1 MAQDLL
7 AVYRFTHH
15 AMATLFEVMVGGC
28 EEEYSGQVARAVFGE
43 IDRIE
48 RLFNRFDPSSE
59 ISRINRLEPGQKLAI
74 GVETFECLALAE
86 EVRRATGGAFDI
98 NARALV
104 KHKGRET
111 PPSFDLVRTSGGGFE
126 AVLPAQEAGR
136 LDLLNLDLG
145 GIGKGYALDRV
156 LDVLADWSVENALVH
171 GGTSTA
177 IAIGTAP
184 GACDPKKGWPIGV
197 GGGWPC
203 PGVPESFRLLGRA
216 LSSSGTEVKGKHLF
230 DPRTGLAAGGHLAA
244 WASHPAAA
252 AADALSTAFMV
263 MTTEEVAAYCGRH
276 PEVWALVVKDYGDCR
291 VFNAAVALECE

>member
-7 AVYRFTHH
+7 AVHRFAHH
-15 AMATLFEVMVGGC
+15 AMATLFEVMVGGFD
-28 EEEYSGQVARAVFGE
+28 EEYSAQAAQAVFKE

-48 RLFNRFDPSSE
+48 RLFDRFDPSSE

-86 EVRRATGGAFDI
+86 EARRATGGAFDI
-98 NARALV
+98 NVRALV
-104 KHKGRET
+104 KYKGRGM
-111 PPSFDLVRTSGGGFE
+111 PPSLDFVRTSGGFE
-126 AVLPAQEAGR
+126 AGLPAAEAGETGV
-136 LDLLNLDLG
+136 LDLDLG

-184 GACDPKKGWPIGV
+184 GACDPKKGWPVGV
-197 GGGWPC
+197 GGEWSC
-203 PGVPESFRLLGRA
+203 PGVPESFRLRGRA
-216 LSSSGTEVKGKHLF
+216 LSGSGTEVKGKHVL
-230 DPRTGLAAGGHLAA
+230 DPRTGLPAGGHLAA

-252 AADALSTAFMV
+252 VADALSTAFMV
-263 MTTEEVAAYCGRH
+263 LTTEEVAVYCGRH

-291 VFNAAVALECE
+291 VFNRAVALECE

>member
-7 AVYRFTHH
+7 AVHRFTHH

-28 EEEYSGQVARAVFGE
+28 EEEYSGQAAQAVFKE

-59 ISRINRLEPGQKLAI
+59 ISRINRLEPGQKLSV
-74 GVETFECLALAE
+74 GVETFECLAMAE
-86 EVRRATGGAFDI
+86 EARRATGGAFDI
-98 NARALV
+98 NVRALV
-104 KHKGRET
+104 KYKGRGM
-111 PPSFDLVRTSGGGFE
+111 PPSLDLVRTSGGFE
-126 AVLPAQEAGR
+126 AVLPAAKAGETGV
-136 LDLLNLDLG
+136 LDLDLG

-184 GACDPKKGWPIGV
+184 GVCDPKKGWPVGV
-197 GGGWPC
+197 GGEWSC
-203 PGVPESFRLLGRA
+203 LGVPESFRLRGRA
-216 LSSSGTEVKGKHLF
+216 LSGSGTEVKGKHVL
-230 DPRTGLAAGGHLAA
+230 DPRTGLPAGGHLAA
-244 WASHPAAA
+244 WASHPSAAV
-252 AADALSTAFMV
+252 ADALSTAFMV

-291 VFNAAVALECE
+291 VFNAVVALECE

>member
-1 MAQDLL
+1 MAQDLQ
-7 AVYRFTHH
+7 AVDRFTHH
-15 AMATLFEVMVGGC
+15 AMATLFEVMVGGH
-28 EEEYSGQVARAVFGE
+28 EEEYSGQAARAVFME

-59 ISRINRLEPGQKLAI
+59 ISRINRLEPGQKLAV

-86 EVRRATGGAFDI
+86 EARRATAGAFDI

-104 KHKGRET
+104 KYKGRET
-111 PPSFDLVRTSGGGFE
+111 PPSLDLVRTSRGFE
-126 AVLPAQEAGR
+126 ARLPDAEAGGPSL
-136 LDLLNLDLG
+136 LDLDLG

-156 LDVLADWSVENALVH
+156 LEVLADWSVENALIH

-184 GACDPKKGWPIGV
+184 GACDPKRGWPVGV
-197 GGGWPC
+197 GGKWLC
-203 PGVPESFRLLGRA
+203 PGIPDSFRLRGRA
-216 LSSSGTEVKGKHLF
+216 LSGSGTEVKGTHVL
-230 DPRTGLAAGGHLAA
+230 DPRTGLPAGGHLAA

-252 AADALSTAFMV
+252 VADALSTAFMV
-263 MTTEEVAAYCGRH
+263 MTTEDVAAYCERH

-291 VFNAAVALECE
+291 LFNGAVALECE

>member
-7 AVYRFTHH
+7 AVHRFTHY

-28 EEEYSGQVARAVFGE
+28 EEEYSGQAARAVFGE

-59 ISRINRLEPGQKLAI
+59 ISRINRLEPGQKLSV

-86 EVRRATGGAFDI
+86 EARRTTAGAFDI
-98 NARALV
+98 NVGALI
-104 KHKGRET
+104 KYKGRGT
-111 PPSFDLVRTSGGGFE
+111 PPSLDLVRTSGGFE
-126 AVLPAQEAGR
+126 AGLPAVEAGG
-136 LDLLNLDLG
+136 LGPLELDLG

-156 LDVLADWSVENALVH
+156 LDIFADWSIENALVH

-184 GACDPKKGWPIGV
+184 GACDPKRGWPVGV
-197 GGGWPC
+197 GGEWSC
-203 PGVPESFRLLGRA
+203 PGVPESFRLRGRA
-216 LSSSGTEVKGKHLF
+216 LSGSGTEVKGRHVL
-230 DPRTGLAAGGHLAA
+230 DPRTGLPAGGHLAA

-252 AADALSTAFMV
+252 VADALSTAFMV
-263 MTTEEVAAYCGRH
+263 MTTAEVAAYCERH
-276 PEVWALVVKDYGDCR
+276 PEVWALVVKDYGGCR
-291 VFNAAVALECE
+291 VFNGAVALECE